1 MDDLIKNSK
10 SKDVQYLKIKD
21 IFDVR
26 GGYTPSKRNLD
37 FWSNGKLPWF
47 RMDDIRKNGRIL
59 SNSLQKITYKAA
71 RDKPFKSNS
80 IILATTATIGE
91 HALIKV
97 PFVANQQFSI
107 FTLKEKN
114 INFINIKYLYYHFFQ
129 ISEWCKKN
137 TKVSSFPSVDIKKIK
152 EISIPIPSIK
162 EQERIVKIL
171 DKFTDL
177 TADLTAELTAS
188 IKQYEYYKNFLFS
201 SISNLKLVNLH
212 DLAILSNVGV
222 DKKIND
228 DEKSIKL
235 LNYMDIFLNK
245 HIDSKIPKM
254 VVTASDK
261 KIEVC
266 DVKKGDVFITPS
278 SEKINE
284 IGLTSVVTEDLKNCC
299 YSYHIMRI
307 RLKKENY
314 LLSQYIN
321 YYFTSNIAKKQI
333 LKKAK
338 GITRYGLTKTNFE
351 NIKIFIP
358 SAQQQEIIIKTLDK
372 FESLTSNL
380 REGLPKEIQLQNKQ
394 YEYYR
399 NKLLKF
405 EGNN

>member
-1 MDDLIKNSK
+1 MDDLIKNSRDVEFKKLGDFLHYIQPTKYIVNSTNYSNDFNTPVLTAGK
-10 SKDVQYLKIKD
+10 SFILGYTNEDSNIYIASKQKPVIIFDDFTSSFKWVDFPFKIKSSAAK
-21 IFDVR
+21 IIIPRNIDVNIR
-26 GGYTPSKRNLD
+26 FFYYLMSNLKYTPSSHSRQWIAKY
-37 FWSNGKLPWF
+37 S
-47 RMDDIRKNGRIL
+47 
-59 SNSLQKITYKAA
+59 KI
-71 RDKPFKSNS
+71 
-80 IILATTATIGE
+80 I
-91 HALIKV
+91 V
-97 PFVANQQFSI
+97 PV
-107 FTLKEKN
+107 
-114 INFINIKYLYYHFFQ
+114 
-129 ISEWCKKN
+129 
-137 TKVSSFPSVDIKKIK
+137 
-152 EISIPIPSIK
+152 PSIK

-171 DKFTDL
+171 DKLTEL

-245 HIDSKIPKM
+245 YIDSKIPKM

-266 DVKKGDVFITPS
+266 DVKKGDIFITPS

-284 IGLTSVVTEDLKNCC
+284 IGLTSVITEDLKNCC

-358 SAQQQEIIIKTLDK
+358 SVQQQEIIIKTLDK

-380 REGLPKEIQLQNKQ
+380 REGLPKEIQLQNKR